1 MNGLF
6 DTDRNLSFPLG
17 IDYGTVIRG
26 YFDYLA
32 LLVLD
37 SVGCIII
44 GYCIGDTIQLI
55 ICDSFRK
62 FVSEQQQNIL
72 PGHLQFEKFQGC
84 NRLSQDVMVMCIALK
99 MNNYYYLL
107 LRSINLKESESILD
121 LTESWQLT
129 SFASLYS
136 ACLIL

>member
-6 DTDRNLSFPLG
+6 GTDRNLSFPLG

-44 GYCIGDTIQLI
+44 VYCIGDTIQLI

-62 FVSEQQQNIL
+62 FVSE
-72 PGHLQFEKFQGC
+72 
-84 NRLSQDVMVMCIALK
+84 
-99 MNNYYYLL
+99 
-107 LRSINLKESESILD
+107 
-121 LTESWQLT
+121 
-129 SFASLYS
+129 
-136 ACLIL
+136 